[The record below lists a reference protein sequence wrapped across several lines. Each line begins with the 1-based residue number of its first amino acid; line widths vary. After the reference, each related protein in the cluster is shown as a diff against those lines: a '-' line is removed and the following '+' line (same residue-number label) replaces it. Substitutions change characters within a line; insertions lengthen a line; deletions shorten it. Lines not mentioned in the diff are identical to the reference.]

1 MKSPKITVLMSVY
14 NGEKYIKEAIDSILF
29 QTFKDFEFLIINDG
43 STDRTAEIIRSYS
56 DQRIKIHKNKE
67 NFGLT
72 KSLNIGLK
80 LARGE
85 YIIRQ
90 DADDISMSER
100 LEKEL
105 DFLETHK
112 DYAVV
117 GTFVK
122 IMNENS
128 KIIRLLKRPV
138 NDGQIREFLKKDNC
152 ITHGSSMIRMES
164 FYDVGFY
171 DESMERSQDYELWLR
186 ISKKYRMANIPE
198 YLYIWRNH
206 KDNIEAKYKG
216 EQEIFVALAKVKND
230 TLNIKET
237 TRYFINSLLKKKKN
251 SRSKML
257 HLLFR
262 LIRFA
267 TLNRI
272 KISTLYS
279 VFYRIQFSN
288 RIAIILRDLKM
299 NKINFSKAKL
309 QLKNIIKDCLNER

>member
-1 MKSPKITVLMSVY
+1 MKNPKVTVLMSVY
-14 NGEKYIKEAIDSILF
+14 NGEKYIKEAIDSILN

-43 STDRTAEIIRSYS
+43 STDRTAEIIRNYS
-56 DQRIKIHKNKE
+56 NTRIKIHKNKE

-85 YIIRQ
+85 YIARQ
-90 DADDISMSER
+90 DADDMSMSER

-128 KIIRLLKRPV
+128 KIIRLLDRPLE
-138 NDGQIREFLKKDNC
+138 DKQIREFLKKDNC

-164 FYDVGFY
+164 FYDVGSY

-230 TLNIKET
+230 ILDIKQT
-237 TRYFINSLLKKKKN
+237 TRHFINSLLKKKEN
-251 SRSKML
+251 SNFKTL
-257 HLLFR
+257 HVLFR
-262 LIRFA
+262 LIHFA

-272 KISTLYS
+272 KIPTLYS
-279 VFYRIQFSN
+279 VLYRIQFSN
-288 RIAIILRDLKM
+288 RIAIILTDLKM
-299 NKINFSKAKL
+299 NKISFSQAKL
-309 QLKNIIKDCLNER
+309 QLKHIINRI

>member
-56 DQRIKIHKNKE
+56 DPRIKIHKNKE

-85 YIIRQ
+85 YIARQ
-90 DADDISMSER
+90 DADDVSIPER

-128 KIIRLLKRPV
+128 KIIHLLERPV
-138 NDGQIREFLKKDNC
+138 EGTKIREFLKIDNC
-152 ITHGSSMIRMES
+152 ISHGSTMIRMES
-164 FYDVGFY
+164 FYDVGSY
-171 DESMERSQDYELWLR
+171 DESIERSQDYELWLR

-230 TLNIKET
+230 ILDVKQT
-237 TRYFINSLLKKKKN
+237 TRHFINSLIKKKEN
-251 SRSKML
+251 SNSKTL

-272 KISTLYS
+272 KIPTLYS

-288 RIAIILRDLKM
+288 RIASILTDLKM
-299 NKINFSKAKL
+299 NKISFSQAKL
-309 QLKNIIKDCLNER
+309 QLKHIINRI